1 MYSTWKLLILM
12 PALEH
17 AAYNCKVAVNVSV
30 LLCGLA
36 AHCVAS
42 TVFWETVIS
51 FQQYSVHMF
60 ELLWVKGGRMLI

>member
-1 MYSTWKLLILM
+1 M

-60 ELLWVKGGRMLI
+60 ELL